1 MSDPYIAG
9 AVVVGIVNVAAALV
23 GLLQWA
29 LNRPGR
35 AFWRVAR
42 AGQIVAALYAVF
54 AGIYAVAVEPPAEG
68 LAWVYILTPV
78 AVSYFA
84 EQLRIIAA
92 QTVLERHG
100 YQSPAELRAAVEA
113 GDEDAARMATGI
125 ANEVLLREVGIV
137 AVAAA
142 VIGFLAWRAVITG

>member
-1 MSDPYIAG
+1 MSDPYIVG
-9 AVVVGIVNVAAALV
+9 AVVVGAVNVLAAAV
-23 GLLQWA
+23 GLGQW
-29 LNRPGR
+29 LLGRPGR
-35 AFWRVAR
+35 AFWFAARV
-42 AGQIVAALYAVF
+42 GQVVAALYAVF
-54 AGIYAVAVEPPAEG
+54 AGIYAAAADPPEDG

-100 YQSPAELRAAVEA
+100 HATAEDLRAAVES
-113 GDEDAARMATGI
+113 GDEEAQRLATGI
-125 ANEVLLREVGIV
+125 AHEALLREVGIV
-137 AVAAA
+137 ALAAA

>member
-54 AGIYAVAVEPPAEG
+54 AGIYAVAAEPPAEG

-100 YQSPAELRAAVEA
+100 YLIADAQVRAHAPHLITRDVPPNPPHDDVA
-113 GDEDAARMATGI
+113 DP
-125 ANEVLLREVGIV
+125 
-137 AVAAA
+137 AVAERA
-142 VIGFLAWRAVITG
+142 LADSAKRRLLGRF